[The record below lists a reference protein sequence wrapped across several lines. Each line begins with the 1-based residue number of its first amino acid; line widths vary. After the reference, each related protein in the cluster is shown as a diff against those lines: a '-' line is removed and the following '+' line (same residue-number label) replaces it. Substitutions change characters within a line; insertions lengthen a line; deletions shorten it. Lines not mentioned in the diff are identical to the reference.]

1 MLPCGKMSPA
11 NRPETLTW
19 YDGLVGGQLSL
30 STIAENAPTTPQ
42 KRGANTNTQLLTP
55 PSTGDF
61 RKAVRFE
68 LPTGSP
74 TQSKRRRLHVKDE
87 DEFALAEYA
96 DLDDSDYFSNESVL
110 GESSISSSLEKK
122 NSLNLDSSSPI
133 DERRAPGDVENPTSV
148 QLAEPFVTSDVS
160 QPFPFMKLPKVVRKK
175 VYDFLLVVPGLIC
188 VRQNHTSYHN
198 EEKAFLFAETR
209 QLLPGIAYALPQIAV
224 NKFKVRFSRF
234 QYTNAGILR
243 VSKEVYTEARA
254 VMYVCL
260 RISLDS
266 MACLGI
272 HRNPAHDLCVT
283 Y

>member
-1 MLPCGKMSPA
+1 MPPT

-30 STIAENAPTTPQ
+30 SAIAERGPTTPQ
-42 KRGANTNTQLLTP
+42 KRGANANTQLPTP

-61 RKAVRFE
+61 RKTVHFE
-68 LPTGSP
+68 LPSGSP

-87 DEFALAEYA
+87 DESALAEYA
-96 DLDDSDYFSNESVL
+96 DLDDSDYSSDESVL
-110 GESSISSSLEKK
+110 GESPIESTLEQE
-122 NSLNLDSSSPI
+122 NSLNLDSPSHI
-133 DERRAPGDVENPTSV
+133 DERSAPGNTGNTTSI
-148 QLAEPFVTSDVS
+148 QLAEPFVTSDVT

-188 VRQNHTSYHN
+188 VRQNHTSYHH

-254 VMYVCL
+254 VMYVGL
-260 RISLDS
+260 RTFTDSIASLSID
-266 MACLGI
+266 
-272 HRNPAHDLCVT
+272 
-283 Y
+283 